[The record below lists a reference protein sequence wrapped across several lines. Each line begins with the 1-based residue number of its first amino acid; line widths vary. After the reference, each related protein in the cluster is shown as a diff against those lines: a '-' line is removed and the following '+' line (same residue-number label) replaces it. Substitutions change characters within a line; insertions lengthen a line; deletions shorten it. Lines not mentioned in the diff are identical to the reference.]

1 MTLVMA
7 GIDFIFAGFNNAEV
21 VREPWQ
27 QLTRLLQAK
36 LLKPQLAANGIN
48 VDSGFPM
55 LQIDGLNLALE
66 IPIVR
71 YIAQRAG
78 LYHQEL
84 AEIHGVEAI
93 IVRAEV
99 SRQAPAHCS
108 SGDRNCLR

>member
-78 LYHQEL
+78 LYPQEL